1 MRNENELQGT
11 GAWFSQ
17 RIGKLTA
24 SRMASAMAFL
34 KSGKEAAE
42 RRNLKVEILAE
53 RLADSIVQKYMT
65 ADMQWGVDQE
75 PRAKEAFE
83 AKTGLKVTDVGF
95 IDHPL
100 IENFGAS
107 PDGFTSDGRMIEV
120 KCPKTVTHLHYLL
133 AGEIPEDYKPQMI
146 VQKACTGRDVYF
158 VSFDPRLPPKQQ
170 LFIKLFEPTA
180 AEIAQVEQQAMQ
192 FLWEVEEMFDQ
203 ITTEEV

>member
-34 KSGKEAAE
+34 KSGKEASE

-95 IDHPL
+95 IDHPI